1 MKKENI
7 IVGMETEKVK
17 AIRRYMEKKEVTVE
31 EELTDALVKLYEKY
45 VPSQVREY
53 IDESE
58 NEIKA
63 QGKSKKQKANA
74 KASSAEN
81 TTNNHDLQPNTA
93 DTN

>member
-1 MKKENI
+1 MKKGNI

-58 NEIKA
+58 NEIKTQA
-63 QGKSKKQKANA
+63 KSKKQKSNA
-74 KASSAEN
+74 KASSSQN
-81 TTNNHDLQPNTA
+81 LVNSDSIQPNTA

>member
-1 MKKENI
+1 
-7 IVGMETEKVK
+7 
-17 AIRRYMEKKEVTVE
+17 MEKKEVTVE

-63 QGKSKKQKANA
+63 QAKSKKQKANA
-74 KASSAEN
+74 KSSSSQN
-81 TTNNHDLQPNTA
+81 LVNSDSIQPNTA